1 MIGQFVAV
9 LFLARELAHREHLR
23 VRGPGSYAA
32 HMALGD
38 FYSSVGDLA
47 DKLTE
52 AYQGR
57 TGEIV
62 EIEFLSV
69 PPKQE
74 IVQTLESQLKWL
86 EDNRY
91 QAVSEDDSPLQNI
104 VDEVCALY
112 LSTLYKLKNL
122 K

>member
-23 VRGPGSYAA
+23 VLGPGSYST

-74 IVQTLESQLKWL
+74 IVPTLESQLKWL